1 MNNASREQRD
11 LLFFHE
17 NESALKNKLGPGPAK
32 YQCYNKGLTMKHTY
46 SIPRVSTHLSY

>member
-11 LLFFHE
+11 MLFFKE

-32 YQCYNKGLTMKHTY
+32 Y
-46 SIPRVSTHLSY
+46 